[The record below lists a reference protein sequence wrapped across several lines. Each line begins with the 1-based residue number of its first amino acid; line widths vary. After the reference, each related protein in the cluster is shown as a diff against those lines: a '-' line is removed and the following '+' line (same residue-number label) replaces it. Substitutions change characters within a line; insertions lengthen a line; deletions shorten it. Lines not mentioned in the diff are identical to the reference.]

1 MVPSRSACI
10 ADRGWRARLA
20 CLLAEHPQVLAL
32 VEGLNSEI
40 DQLARALNDHRTK
53 REGLLAKK
61 FKAENTLEQVENRRR
76 GSVALVDGKIRQAW
90 PVMPS
95 TTAVHQSH
103 RRPRSLDSGSPQR

>member
-10 ADRGWRARLA
+10 ADRGCRARLA

-61 FKAENTLEQVENRRR
+61 FKAVSSNSASTREDRTLPCRI
-76 GSVALVDGKIRQAW
+76 DGHRFGR
-90 PVMPS
+90 PS
-95 TTAVHQSH
+95 
-103 RRPRSLDSGSPQR
+103 